1 VGRGFDLEGRVAV
14 VTGGGRGIGEG
25 IARAL
30 SAAGASVVVAARRV
44 EEVEC
49 VAASIRAGG
58 GAALA
63 VKADVTDMFAL
74 GTLATAAVEEF
85 GHLDIWVNNAG
96 ELAVCKPLA
105 ELSRREWDECLAVNL
120 TAVWDGSMAA
130 VEQMQWGSIIN
141 ISSLSSFGPL
151 PASGHYAACK
161 AAVNSLTQTMAH
173 ELAPDI
179 RVNGVAPGPVATEQF
194 FGNLDAKGRT
204 IEELTARMPLGI
216 GHPRDVGD
224 AVVYLASD
232 AARWV
237 TGQTLV
243 ISGGM
248 SVF

>member
-1 VGRGFDLEGRVAV
+1 MGGAFDLSGRVAV

-30 SAAGASVVVAARRV
+30 AAAGAAVVVGARHV

-63 VKADVTDMFAL
+63 VKADVTDVFAL
-74 GTLATAAVEEF
+74 GRLATVAVEEF

-105 ELSRREWDECLAVNL
+105 ELSRREWDECVAVNF
-120 TAVWDGSMAA
+120 TAVWDGAMAA

-141 ISSLSSFGPL
+141 VSSVASFTPL
-151 PASGHYAACK
+151 PLSGHYAACK

-179 RVNGVAPGPVATEQF
+179 RVNAVAPGPIPTEHLF
-194 FGNLDAKGRT
+194 RNLDAKGY
-204 IEELTARMPLGI
+204 ELSRLTDRIPLGL
-216 GHPRDVGD
+216 GAPEDVGG

-237 TGQTLV
+237 TGQTLT
-243 ISGGM
+243 IAGGYTGP
-248 SVF
+248 

>member
-1 VGRGFDLEGRVAV
+1 L
-14 VTGGGRGIGEG
+14 T
-25 IARAL
+25 
-30 SAAGASVVVAARRV
+30 
-44 EEVEC
+44 
-49 VAASIRAGG
+49 
-58 GAALA
+58 
-63 VKADVTDMFAL
+63 
-74 GTLATAAVEEF
+74 
-85 GHLDIWVNNAG
+85 
-96 ELAVCKPLA
+96 
-105 ELSRREWDECLAVNL
+105 RREWDECLAVNF

-141 ISSLSSFGPL
+141 ISSLSAFGPL
-151 PASGHYAACK
+151 PRSGHYAACK

-179 RVNGVAPGPVATEQF
+179 RVNGVAPGPVATEQL
-194 FGNLDAKGRT
+194 FGSLDAKGRT

-216 GHPRDVGD
+216 GHPQDVGE

-243 ISGGM
+243 ISGGL